1 MRELR
6 KIQKIVKDIEKI
18 LITKQEF
25 VRQNYEKYLNVIQE
39 TSAINDIFIENNRIR
54 FEKWCELSIRIFDLP
69 EDNIIQK
76 IKKEIYIKV
85 VNSFLNN
92 ICDKIHKSIFLKRRI
107 KAIKIRLE
115 QYKYLCK
122 I

>member
-76 IKKEIYIKV
+76 IKKEI
-85 VNSFLNN
+85 
-92 ICDKIHKSIFLKRRI
+92 
-107 KAIKIRLE
+107 
-115 QYKYLCK
+115 
-122 I
+122 

>member
-54 FEKWCELSIRIFDLP
+54 FEKWCELSIRIFYLP